1 MRASPRLAKLN
12 CVLRYIGVSQQAAAA
27 VASHIEKW
35 SVSVLARETLP
46 VNREMVDMPENV
58 VGE

>member
-1 MRASPRLAKLN
+1 MRASPRLPKLN
-12 CVLRYIGVSQQAAAA
+12 CVLLYFGVSQQATAA